1 MTVPIKRTIL
11 LVEDNSD
18 NRVIM
23 RAVLEHAGY
32 VVLVANDGPAS
43 IELAAEG
50 LPDVILMDVALPGI
64 NGWDAAALIKANGS
78 TSAIPII
85 AMTALAMT
93 EDYARAAEIG
103 MEGFLAKPVSLARV
117 LSEVERV
124 LGTRELM

>member
-1 MTVPIKRTIL
+1 MSAAKRTIL

-32 VVLVANDGPAS
+32 VVLLAGDGASGIEVAFEAV
-43 IELAAEG
+43 
-50 LPDVILMDVALPGI
+50 PDVILMDVALPGV
-64 NGWDAAALIKANGS
+64 NGWDAASRIKANPS

-85 AMTALAMT
+85 AMTALTMSQ
-93 EDYARAAEIG
+93 DYARAEEAG
-103 MEGFLAKPVSLARV
+103 MNGYLAKPVSLARV

-124 LGTRELM
+124 LQARNA